1 MKTLYSLALALLVS
15 VPAFAQD
22 NPQTKASA
30 LYSKGQFKDAALAYE
45 QAVKEEPD
53 NPYLHY
59 NMGNAYYK
67 ASSLGQA
74 VACYWRAFRLNPR
87 NSDIRHNLE
96 LALKNSGVDF
106 VPAGVPSSL
115 YVIFQI
121 MSRREIAG
129 AALALMWLGL
139 MAASAAVFYAPSRR
153 LLVKP
158 AAVCLCGFAF
168 FGLWWLARGAS
179 DINNPAIVVNGIA
192 EVKSGPLETANA
204 VATVPEGH
212 MVEILDKKDNWYEIG
227 ISKEGIKGWLK
238 AASIEA
244 L

>member
-1 MKTLYSLALALLVS
+1 MKTIYTLALALLAA
-15 VPAFAQD
+15 VPALAQD
-22 NPQTKASA
+22 TPQAKASA
-30 LYSKGQFKDAALAYE
+30 LYSKGQFKDAALAYA

-87 NSDIRHNLE
+87 NSDIRNNLE

-106 VPAGVPSSL
+106 VPPGVPSSL
-115 YVIFQI
+115 YILFQI
-121 MSRREIAG
+121 MSRKEIAG
-129 AALALMWLGL
+129 AALAFMWLGL
-139 MAASAAVFYAPSRR
+139 LAASAAVFYAPARR
-153 LLVKP
+153 VLVKP
-158 AAVCLCGFAF
+158 AAICLCGFAF
-168 FGLWWLARGAS
+168 FGAWWIARGAADTNS
-179 DINNPAIVVNGIA
+179 PAIVVNGIA
-192 EVKSGPLETANA
+192 EVKSAPLETANA